1 VITVDYT
8 QLVGFRAEYWL
19 DCAGELGFIVR
30 DALHNDDAAFPP
42 FRSAAVAIRWMRLLE
57 DREAGV
63 TVDEDSIRLAEAFI
77 GHSVRVPTAPVE
89 RPKLRVVSG

>member
-8 QLVGFRAEYWL
+8 QLVGFRADYWL
-19 DCAGELGFIVR
+19 DCAGPNGFIVR
-30 DALHNDDAAFPP
+30 DALHNDEEVFPP
-42 FRSAAVAIRWMRLLE
+42 FSSADVAIRWMRLLE

-77 GHSVRVPTAPVE
+77 GYSVRVPKPP
-89 RPKLRVVSG
+89 RLSVVR